1 MSENAYVRV
10 KDVAK
15 EMDISEGMAY
25 KIIRQLNNE
34 LKGQGFVTVQGRLS
48 RQYFE
53 ERVYGTKAKEE
64 VM

>member
-25 KIIRQLNNE
+25 KIIRKLNEE
-34 LKGQGFVTVQGRLS
+34 LKEQGYVTVRGRLS
-48 RQYFE
+48 
-53 ERVYGTKAKEE
+53 
-64 VM
+64 